1 METQISEN
9 FKAACSHGIPALLE
23 TGITVLQQT
32 KKSLILKD
40 SQSKFQPKSIRYA
53 WIGFP

>member
-9 FKAACSHGIPALLE
+9 FKGACSRGIPALLE

-32 KKSLILKD
+32 KESLILKD
-40 SQSKFQPKSIRYA
+40 SLSKFQPKSI
-53 WIGFP
+53 